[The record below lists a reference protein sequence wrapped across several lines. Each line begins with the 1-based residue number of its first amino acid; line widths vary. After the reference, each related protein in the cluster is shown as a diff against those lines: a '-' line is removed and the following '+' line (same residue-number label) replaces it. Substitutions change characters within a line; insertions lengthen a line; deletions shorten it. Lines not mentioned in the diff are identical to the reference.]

1 MTENDLS
8 KLKIDK
14 TAWSGAVKRPTG
26 RAVRILV
33 GVAALVLVVVAFRHF
48 FPSSVEVETSSV
60 SQVYPSQGITLL
72 NSSGYVTAQ
81 RKASVASRTTAR
93 LVWLGVEEGSRLHA
107 GELIAKL
114 EQDDVLAARDRAG
127 ATLKANQAGID
138 SAQSELT
145 DATRNLERMKQLRD
159 ERIIAQADLDT
170 AEDRFKK
177 AQAGLEAARWTAGS
191 SGAALRESSAALG
204 YTLLRAPFD
213 GVVLTK
219 NADVGDI
226 VTPLGAAANA
236 KSSVVT
242 IADLGSLLVETD
254 VSESNVAKVKPG
266 ASCEIQLDAL
276 PGERFPGVVHMI
288 VPTADRTKGSVL
300 VKVKFRALDPRI
312 LPEMSAKVAFLGRE
326 LTAAEQAPRLAVPAA
341 AVVEQGGR
349 TVVFRV
355 ADGVASAVEVATGAK
370 IGDFLELSSGP
381 KVGDRVVLNPPA
393 SLRSGAHV
401 AARK

>member
-1 MTENDLS
+1 MTENELS

-14 TAWSGAVKRPTG
+14 AAWGGAGKRPAG
-26 RAVRILV
+26 RALRVAIA
-33 GVAALVLVVVAFRHF
+33 VAAGVLLILAVRHI
-48 FPSSVEVETSSV
+48 FPSAVEVDTSAV
-60 SQVYPSQGITLL
+60 SQIYPSQGLTLL

-93 LVWLGVEEGSRLHA
+93 LVWLGVEEGSRLRKD
-107 GELIAKL
+107 EVIARL

-127 ATLKANQAGID
+127 ATFKASEADIER
-138 SAQSELT
+138 AQSELT
-145 DATRNLERMKQLRD
+145 DAAQNLERMKLLLAD
-159 ERIIAQADLDT
+159 KSIAQADYDA
-170 AEDRFKK
+170 AEARFKK
-177 AQAGLEAARWTAGS
+177 AQAGVSVARWTAGS
-191 SGAALRESSAALG
+191 SGAALRESTAALG

-254 VSESNVAKVKPG
+254 VSESNVSKVKAG
-266 ASCEIQLDAL
+266 AACEIMLDAL
-276 PGERFPGVVHMI
+276 PGERFPGLVHMI

-312 LPEMSAKVAFLGRE
+312 LPEMSAKVAFLNRE
-326 LTAAEQAPRLAVPAA
+326 LSDSERVARLGVPAA
-341 AVVEQGGR
+341 AVAEQGGR
-349 TVVFRV
+349 KVVFQV
-355 ADGVASAVEVATGAK
+355 ADGVASAVPVETGAR
-370 IGDFLELSSGP
+370 IGDFLELVSGP
-381 KVGDRVVLNPPA
+381 KAGVRVVMSPPA
-393 SLRSGAHV
+393 GLKSGAKV
-401 AARK
+401 TAKK

>member
-1 MTENDLS
+1 MLENELS

-14 TAWSGAVKRPTG
+14 SAWRGAVKRPTG
-26 RAVRILV
+26 RAVRLALAV
-33 GVAALVLVVVAFRHF
+33 VAVALAGLAFRHF
-48 FPSSVEVETSSV
+48 FPSSIEVETSAV
-60 SQVYPSQGITLL
+60 SQVYPSQGATLL

-93 LVWLGVEEGSRLHA
+93 LVWLGVEEGSRVRQ
-107 GELIAKL
+107 GEVIARL

-127 ATLKANQAGID
+127 ATFKANQAEIEG
-138 SAQSELT
+138 AQSELT
-145 DATRNLERMKQLRD
+145 DASQNLERMKLLLVD
-159 ERIIAQADLDT
+159 KNIAQADFDS
-170 AEDRFKK
+170 AEARFKK
-177 AQAGLEAARWTAGS
+177 AQAGVSAARWTAGS
-191 SGAALRESSAALG
+191 SGAALRESTAALG

-254 VSESNVAKVKPG
+254 VSESSVAKVKAG
-266 ASCEIQLDAL
+266 APCEVMLDAL
-276 PGERFPGVVHMI
+276 PGERFPAHVHMI
-288 VPTADRTKGSVL
+288 VPTADRSKASVL
-300 VKVKFRALDPRI
+300 VKVKLSLLDPRI
-312 LPEMSAKVAFLGRE
+312 LPEMSAKVAFLNRE
-326 LTAAEQAPRLAVPAA
+326 LTEAERAARLAVPAA
-341 AVVEQGGR
+341 AVVEREGR
-349 TVVFRV
+349 TVVFQV
-355 ADGVASAVEVATGAK
+355 TDGVVSAVPVETGAR

-381 KVGDRVVLNPPA
+381 KAGQRVVMNPQA
-393 SLRSGAHV
+393 SLRSGARV